1 MSTEETLVNYLKARI
16 SALEIQLAKDED
28 ELVQTK
34 LDLID
39 ARKEIESLKK
49 NNYA

>member
-1 MSTEETLVNYLKARI
+1 MSTEETLVDYLEARI
-16 SALEIQLAKDED
+16 SALEIELAKDGE
-28 ELVQTK
+28 ELVKTK

>member
-1 MSTEETLVNYLKARI
+1 MSTEETLVNYLEARI

-28 ELVQTK
+28 ELLQTK

>member
-1 MSTEETLVNYLKARI
+1 MNSQESLVDYLEARI
-16 SALEIQLAKDED
+16 SALEIELEKDGD
-28 ELVQTK
+28 ELVKTK

>member
-1 MSTEETLVNYLKARI
+1 MSTEETLVDYLEARI

-28 ELVQTK
+28 ELLQTK

>member
-1 MSTEETLVNYLKARI
+1 MSTEETLVEYLKARI
-16 SALEIQLAKDED
+16 NALEIELEKDGD
-28 ELVQTK
+28 ELVKTK

-49 NNYA
+49 K

>member
-1 MSTEETLVNYLKARI
+1 MSTEETLVDYLEARI

-28 ELVQTK
+28 ELLQTK

-49 NNYA
+49 K

>member
-1 MSTEETLVNYLKARI
+1 MSTSETLVEYLKARI
-16 SALEIQLAKDED
+16 NALEIELEKDGD
-28 ELVQTK
+28 ELVKTK